1 MTDEAKQEFT
11 RRITTANKSELVVI
25 LFDMFER
32 YAEDAIMFSDEGKK
46 DAMAAETGRAR
57 NVVLELI
64 NSLDR
69 QYDISNNLY
78 SIYRYVDRLLIDASV
93 RRDVA
98 PIKEAKDHMK
108 MIGESFR
115 KIAKEDT
122 DTPLMQN
129 AEPVYAGM
137 TYGSAGV
144 NETGAGVSRGFLA

>member
-98 PIKEAKDHMK
+98 PI
-108 MIGESFR
+108 
-115 KIAKEDT
+115 
-122 DTPLMQN
+122 
-129 AEPVYAGM
+129 
-137 TYGSAGV
+137 
-144 NETGAGVSRGFLA
+144 

>member
-1 MTDEAKQEFT
+1 M
-11 RRITTANKSELVVI
+11 
-25 LFDMFER
+25 FDR
-32 YAEDAIMFSDEGKK
+32 YAEDAVMFFKEDKK
-46 DAMAAETGRAR
+46 DAMVAETGRAR

-78 SIYRYVDRLLIDASV
+78 RIYRYVDRLLIDASV
-93 RRDVA
+93 RRDAA
-98 PIKEAKDHMK
+98 PIEEAAGHMRL
-108 MIGESFR
+108 IGESFR

-122 DTPLMQN
+122 DTPIMQN

>member
-32 YAEDAIMFSDEGKK
+32 YAEDAIMFSNEGKK

-93 RRDVA
+93 RRDVF
-98 PIKEAKDHMK
+98 PIKEAKEHMK

-137 TYGSAGV
+137 TYRSAGV
-144 NETGAGVSRGFLA
+144 NETGAGVNRGFLA